1 MNGGLEPLAAALGS
15 ARISPSTC
23 GAKPIGEIIARTVF
37 TCSHRFQIS
46 IASPGGAEAFQVI
59 RVLLIGT
66 LIAIVNPNTT
76 RRQMTARSTTA
87 NWALRTA
94 ARIRNYH
101 VKVMTRS

>member
-76 RRQMTARSTTA
+76 SRQIAARASTA
-87 NWALRTA
+87 NCELRTWD
-94 ARIRNYH
+94 RIRSNH
-101 VKVMTRS
+101 VKM